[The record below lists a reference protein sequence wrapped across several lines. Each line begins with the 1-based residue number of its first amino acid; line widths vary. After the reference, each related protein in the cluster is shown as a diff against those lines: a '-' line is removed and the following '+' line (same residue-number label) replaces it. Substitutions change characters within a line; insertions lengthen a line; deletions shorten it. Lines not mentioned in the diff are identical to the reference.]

1 MDGASVQ
8 VRLCSS
14 AAKVPLSPE
23 EGIGALKSR
32 VAGAFGLTAPFD
44 ILGPE
49 GRLTTDEDA
58 AQALKGEGSE
68 LSISTG
74 EDALLDLERAREES
88 GVLRWALLRQILA
101 DMRTRMAEM
110 SSNISEGKHKA
121 AVLEQQLV
129 RERSSREAIQTAL
142 RNELVASKEELAV
155 EIHKVRQ
162 ESKRNL
168 DEAISGLQQQ
178 VQILAKEHSDA
189 LDSKEAALK
198 EALQTES
205 AGRLREADENL
216 RRFQELRDTV
226 GQESTARAQ
235 AVEKALGAVHAT
247 EQRLSAESSARR
259 ELQGQTEAAIGKRSN
274 EIQQLETKLNS
285 FISSMQSSLAD
296 TNGKLEAEETLRAS
310 GLEKLEN
317 STEALRQELGL
328 RLAQLEGNI
337 HETMAKLENDL
348 KATVMEVKEKA
359 QQEGQQQKDALQ
371 ELCGKLEEETT
382 NRRQSEQ
389 RTAGTMSG
397 LQVAI
402 SNEEQAREAALTEAS
417 RLQGLL
423 EARLE
428 TLEAGLKDTAVG
440 LKAEISKLEENFSKF
455 CAEEQVARDVA
466 KQDLEAA
473 HLSKHEALSEEM
485 RRAHERQTEESRQWA
500 QTLVERL
507 SNDLRGE
514 REALFQELNRRC
526 EELAKLNAEQI
537 RLEMAA
543 ELQKVDST
551 SSEMLLKQKAMLEE
565 EKHRYEHQ
573 ASVAACEV
581 KAALDA
587 HGDFAEALEA
597 EQRLIVERW
606 TERLTKEA
614 AQRHEL
620 MKRLGVV
627 EMDVQKV
634 RGHLPILFA
643 SPTAFR

>member
-1 MDGASVQ
+1 M
-8 VRLCSS
+8 
-14 AAKVPLSPE
+14 
-23 EGIGALKSR
+23 
-32 VAGAFGLTAPFD
+32 
-44 ILGPE
+44 
-49 GRLTTDEDA
+49 
-58 AQALKGEGSE
+58 
-68 LSISTG
+68 
-74 EDALLDLERAREES
+74 
-88 GVLRWALLRQILA
+88 
-101 DMRTRMAEM
+101 
-110 SSNISEGKHKA
+110 
-121 AVLEQQLV
+121 
-129 RERSSREAIQTAL
+129 
-142 RNELVASKEELAV
+142 
-155 EIHKVRQ
+155 
-162 ESKRNL
+162 
-168 DEAISGLQQQ
+168 
-178 VQILAKEHSDA
+178 
-189 LDSKEAALK
+189 
-198 EALQTES
+198 
-205 AGRLREADENL
+205 
-216 RRFQELRDTV
+216 
-226 GQESTARAQ
+226 
-235 AVEKALGAVHAT
+235 
-247 EQRLSAESSARR
+247 
-259 ELQGQTEAAIGKRSN
+259 
-274 EIQQLETKLNS
+274 
-285 FISSMQSSLAD
+285 
-296 TNGKLEAEETLRAS
+296 
-310 GLEKLEN
+310 
-317 STEALRQELGL
+317 
-328 RLAQLEGNI
+328 
-337 HETMAKLENDL
+337 
-348 KATVMEVKEKA
+348 
-359 QQEGQQQKDALQ
+359 
-371 ELCGKLEEETT
+371 
-382 NRRQSEQ
+382 
-389 RTAGTMSG
+389 
-397 LQVAI
+397 QVAI

-606 TERLTKEA
+606 TEQLTKEA